1 MPGFAVQ
8 GDSGGVE
15 RIHVA
20 VDGPYADFELV
31 GELLRGHAAPSL
43 QQEKD
48 GQKPR
53 GSHSTDNTCQNAA
66 SDRRQTGAPLLA
78 RIFVMNNA
86 LDGKVA
92 LVTGGGRGI
101 GAAVA
106 LRLAQDGADVA
117 LTFQQNQQRA
127 DDVVEQIKVAGRRA
141 IAVQADSADP
151 AAMTAVVD
159 RVAGELG
166 RLDILVNN
174 AGVFLLGPLEQL
186 SLEEFEQT
194 VAVNIRAPFVASQA
208 AVPHMSAGGRIINIG
223 SNVAERAVFPGFALY
238 AMSKTALIGLTKA
251 LGRELGPRAITVNLV
266 NPGPTDTE
274 LNPADGPNAD
284 TINGFT
290 ALGHYAA
297 PADVAAAVAFLAS
310 ADGRYIT
317 GATVNVDGGFT
328 I

>member
-1 MPGFAVQ
+1 
-8 GDSGGVE
+8 
-15 RIHVA
+15 
-20 VDGPYADFELV
+20 
-31 GELLRGHAAPSL
+31 
-43 QQEKD
+43 
-48 GQKPR
+48 
-53 GSHSTDNTCQNAA
+53 
-66 SDRRQTGAPLLA
+66 
-78 RIFVMNNA
+78 MNNA

-106 LRLAQDGADVA
+106 LRLAEEGADVA

-127 DDVVEQIKVAGRRA
+127 DDVVDQIKATGRRA
-141 IAVQADSADP
+141 LAVQADSADP
-151 AAMTAVVD
+151 AAVVAAVD
-159 RVAGELG
+159 RAFGELG

-174 AGVFLLGPLEQL
+174 AGAFLLGPIEQL

-194 VAVNIRAPFVASQA
+194 VAVNIRAPFVASQT
-208 AVPHMSAGGRIINIG
+208 AVRHMSTGGRIINIG
-223 SNVAERAVFPGFALY
+223 SNMAERAVFPGFSLY

-251 LGRELGPRAITVNLV
+251 LGRELGARGITVNLV

-310 ADGRYIT
+310 PDGRYIT
-317 GATVNVDGGFT
+317 GSTVNVDGGFT

>member
-1 MPGFAVQ
+1 
-8 GDSGGVE
+8 
-15 RIHVA
+15 
-20 VDGPYADFELV
+20 
-31 GELLRGHAAPSL
+31 
-43 QQEKD
+43 
-48 GQKPR
+48 
-53 GSHSTDNTCQNAA
+53 
-66 SDRRQTGAPLLA
+66 
-78 RIFVMNNA
+78 MNNA

-101 GAAVA
+101 GAAAA
-106 LRLAQDGADVA
+106 LRLAQEGADVA
-117 LTFQQNQQRA
+117 LTFQHNQQRA
-127 DDVVEQIKVAGRRA
+127 EDVVDQIKAAGRRA
-141 IAVQADSADP
+141 IAVRADSADP
-151 AAMTAVVD
+151 AAMVAAVD

-174 AGVFLLGPLEQL
+174 AAAFLLGPLEQL
-186 SLEEFEQT
+186 GLDEFEQT

-223 SNVAERAVFPGFALY
+223 SNMAERAVFPGFSLY
-238 AMSKTALIGLTKA
+238 SMSKTALIGLTKA

-297 PADVAAAVAFLAS
+297 PADVAATVAFLAS
-310 ADGRYIT
+310 PDGRYIT

>member
-1 MPGFAVQ
+1 
-8 GDSGGVE
+8 
-15 RIHVA
+15 
-20 VDGPYADFELV
+20 
-31 GELLRGHAAPSL
+31 
-43 QQEKD
+43 
-48 GQKPR
+48 
-53 GSHSTDNTCQNAA
+53 
-66 SDRRQTGAPLLA
+66 
-78 RIFVMNNA
+78 MNNA

-117 LTFQQNQQRA
+117 LTFQQNRPRA
-127 DDVVEQIKVAGRRA
+127 DEVVKQIKMTGRRA
-141 IAVQADSADP
+141 IAIPADSADP
-151 AAMTAVVD
+151 AAVTAAVG
-159 RVAGELG
+159 RAAGELG

-174 AGVFLLGPLEQL
+174 AGAFLLGALEQL
-186 SLEEFEQT
+186 GLEEFEQT

-208 AVPHMSAGGRIINIG
+208 AVRHLPAGGRIINIG

-310 ADGRYIT
+310 ADGRYLT
-317 GATVNVDGGFT
+317 GATVNVDGGFA